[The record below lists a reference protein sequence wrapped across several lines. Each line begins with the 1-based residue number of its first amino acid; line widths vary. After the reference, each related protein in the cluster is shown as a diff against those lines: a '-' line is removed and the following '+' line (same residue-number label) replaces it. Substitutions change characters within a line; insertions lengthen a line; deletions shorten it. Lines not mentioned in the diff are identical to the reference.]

1 MSWLE
6 IGSWNYRNCFELD
19 DGTCEKIKKPFSF
32 SVSSMVNLIIN
43 WNAVEYKNYQQI
55 PDRLKKFIPDM
66 DLVGNSLICERVVD
80 YDGMKSKTMSE
91 FGSIENDNFWSEI
104 EEIHNIIMEEE
115 IWLLDVFRHKNI
127 VVKRISEDTYSPR
140 LIDIKRI
147 WNLAFIGQLKLLTK
161 RWKKNKINKTYTS
174 LLRYAE

>member
-1 MSWLE
+1 
-6 IGSWNYRNCFELD
+6 
-19 DGTCEKIKKPFSF
+19 
-32 SVSSMVNLIIN
+32 MVNLIIN

-115 IWLLDVFRHKNI
+115 IWLLDIFRHKNI

-147 WNLAFIGQLKLLTK
+147 
-161 RWKKNKINKTYTS
+161 
-174 LLRYAE
+174 